1 MEQYKKEITKLFDKM
16 TKDDQVE
23 LHGRIVRGDVH
34 ARNKVIENCLPLAY
48 KIADNYHV
56 NNKHIDFEDL
66 LQEANMALIRAVDKW
81 DVERGNISTVATF
94 YIRNALND
102 MINDARYKVISPYTL
117 SRTAAED
124 LRKIKSVDSND
135 AYEIAT
141 RIKMKP
147 KRVKRLLNSKA
158 SRVDFDYAKDISG
171 EEQEEPRK

>member
-102 MINDARYKVISPYTL
+102 MINDARYKVVSPYTL

-124 LRKIKSVDSND
+124 L
-135 AYEIAT
+135 
-141 RIKMKP
+141 
-147 KRVKRLLNSKA
+147 
-158 SRVDFDYAKDISG
+158 
-171 EEQEEPRK
+171 